1 MKKYIPY
8 FAALIG
14 VVVTLTP
21 FVGEI
26 LENGLPELERL
37 LSCSLFCVISPIAMC
52 YKAKWDMGLFGIIK
66 K

>member
-8 FAALIG
+8 FTALIG
-14 VVVTLTP
+14 VVVTLPP

-26 LENGLPELERL
+26 LENGLPKFERL
-37 LSCSLFCVISPIAMC
+37 LACSLFCVISPIAMY
-52 YKAKWDMGLFGIIK
+52 YKAKWDMELFGIIK